1 MPSLGGPSL
10 PSRYPP
16 PLSVR
21 VITWNLNS
29 IRTRRARLLR
39 LLERHEP
46 DILCLQ
52 ELRAPAE
59 TFPWLDIQAAGY
71 RAVVHAQAARNGVAI
86 LARETPEV
94 LERGLPPCRE
104 RGEARLLDVRVAGL
118 RVITAYVPNG
128 KAVTRAEDWGYKLEW
143 LGALRE
149 HLDGTADATEPLI
162 LCGDFN
168 VAPIDR
174 DASVADPGGVLCHP
188 DARAALNEVLA
199 WGLRDSYREVYA
211 EGTEPEKDFYTWWDY
226 TRLAFARNVGAR
238 IDHIYLT
245 APLIARIES
254 VRVDRDERRQR
265 KGEDIPSDHA
275 PLVCDLRT

>member
-1 MPSLGGPSL
+1 M
-10 PSRYPP
+10 
-16 PLSVR
+16 R

-29 IRTRRARLLR
+29 IRTRRPRLLR
-39 LLERHEP
+39 LLARHEP

-59 TFPWLDIQAAGY
+59 AFPWLDIEAAGY

-86 LARETPEV
+86 LARESLEV

-104 RGEARLLDVRVAGL
+104 RGETRLLDVRAAGC

-128 KAVTRAEDWGYKLEW
+128 KAVSRAEDWSYKLEW
-143 LGALRE
+143 LGALRD
-149 HLDGTADATEPLI
+149 HLAGNADPAEPLI

-168 VAPIDR
+168 VAPKDQ
-174 DASVADPGGVLCHP
+174 DAAVADPGGVLCHP
-188 DARAALNEVLA
+188 DARTALRGVVA
-199 WGLRDSYREVYA
+199 WGLSDAYRTVYA
-211 EGTEPEKDFYTWWDY
+211 EGEEPAKGLYTWWDY
-226 TRLAFARNVGAR
+226 TRLAFAKNVGAR

-245 APLIARIES
+245 GPLAGRIGS

-275 PLVCDLRT
+275 PVLCDLDFP

>member
-1 MPSLGGPSL
+1 M
-10 PSRYPP
+10 RA
-16 PLSVR
+16 
-21 VITWNLNS
+21 ITWNLNS
-29 IRTRRARLLR
+29 IRTRGARLLR

-59 TFPWLDIQAAGY
+59 TFPWLDVQAAGY

-94 LERGLPPCRE
+94 LGRGLPPCRT

-128 KAVTRAEDWGYKLEW
+128 KAVTRVEDWGYKLAW
-143 LGALRE
+143 LGALRA
-149 HLDGTADATEPLI
+149 HLVTTADPAEPLI

-168 VAPIDR
+168 VAPLDR
-174 DASVADPGGVLCHP
+174 DAAAADPEGVLAHP
-188 DARAALNEVLA
+188 AARAALHEVLA
-199 WGLRDSYREVYA
+199 WGLKDAYRQVHA
-211 EGTEPEKDFYTWWDY
+211 EGREPEKDFYTWWDY

-245 APLIARIES
+245 APLVGRIES

-275 PLVCDLRT
+275 PVLCDLDL

>member
-1 MPSLGGPSL
+1 M
-10 PSRYPP
+10 
-16 PLSVR
+16 R

-39 LLERHEP
+39 LLERHAP

-59 TFPWLDIQAAGY
+59 TFPWLDIQSAGY
-71 RAVVHAQAARNGVAI
+71 RAVVHAQAARNGVAV
-86 LARETPEV
+86 LARESPEV
-94 LERGLPPCRE
+94 LARGLAPCRT

-128 KAVTRAEDWGYKLEW
+128 KAVSRVEDWSYKLEW
-143 LGALRE
+143 LGALRDR
-149 HLDGTADATEPLI
+149 LAASADPAEPLV

-168 VAPIDR
+168 VAPSDR
-174 DASVADPGGVLCHP
+174 DSATADPGGVLCHP
-188 DARAALNEVLA
+188 DARGALARVVA
-199 WGLRDSYREVYA
+199 WGLVDAYREVHA
-211 EGTEPEKDFYTWWDY
+211 EGDEPEKSFYTWWDY

-245 APLIARIES
+245 APLVGHIAA

-275 PLVCDLRT
+275 PVLCDLRP

>member
-1 MPSLGGPSL
+1 M
-10 PSRYPP
+10 
-16 PLSVR
+16 R

-46 DILCLQ
+46 DVLCLQ

-59 TFPWLDIQAAGY
+59 TFPWLDIEAAGY
-71 RAVVHAQAARNGVAI
+71 RAVVHAQAARNGVAV

-94 LERGLPPCRE
+94 LARGLGPCRA
-104 RGEARLLDVRVAGL
+104 RGEARLLDVRIAGL

-128 KAVTRAEDWGYKLEW
+128 KAVARVEDWNYKLEW
-143 LGALRE
+143 LRALRD
-149 HLDGTADATEPLI
+149 HLDANAESAEPLV

-168 VAPIDR
+168 VAPSDR
-174 DASVADPGGVLCHP
+174 DSATADPGGVLCHP
-188 DARAALNEVLA
+188 DVRTALAAVVG
-199 WGLRDSYREVYA
+199 WGLVDAYREIYA
-211 EGTEPEKDFYTWWDY
+211 EGEEPEKGLYTWWDY
-226 TRLAFARNVGAR
+226 TRLAFAKNVGAR

-245 APLIARIES
+245 APLAGRIAA

-275 PLVCDLRT
+275 PVLADLDL

>member
-1 MPSLGGPSL
+1 M
-10 PSRYPP
+10 
-16 PLSVR
+16 R

-39 LLERHEP
+39 LLARHEP
-46 DILCLQ
+46 DVLCLQ

-59 TFPWLDIQAAGY
+59 AFPWLAIEAAGY

-86 LARETPEV
+86 LARESPEV
-94 LERGLPPCRE
+94 LERGLPPCRA

-118 RVITAYVPNG
+118 RVVTAYVPNG
-128 KAVTRAEDWGYKLEW
+128 KAVARVDDWRYKLEW
-143 LGALRE
+143 LGALRD
-149 HLDGTADATEPLI
+149 HLDANADPRAPVI

-168 VAPIDR
+168 VAPRDR
-174 DASVADPGGVLCHP
+174 DTAAPDPGGVLCHP
-188 DARAALNEVLA
+188 DARRALAGVLE
-199 WGLRDSYREVYA
+199 WGFSDAYRRVYA
-211 EGTEPEKDFYTWWDY
+211 EGEEPEKGLYTWWDY
-226 TRLAFARNVGAR
+226 TRLAFARNAGAR

-245 APLIARIES
+245 APLVGGIES

-275 PLVCDLRT
+275 PVLCDLDLR

>member
-1 MPSLGGPSL
+1 M
-10 PSRYPP
+10 
-16 PLSVR
+16 R

-46 DILCLQ
+46 DVLCLQ

-59 TFPWLDIQAAGY
+59 TFPWLDVQAAGY
-71 RAVVHAQAARNGVAI
+71 RAVVHAQAARNGVAV
-86 LARETPEV
+86 LARESPEV
-94 LERGLPPCRE
+94 LERGLPACRA
-104 RGEARLLDVRVAGL
+104 RDEARLLDVRVAGL

-128 KAVTRAEDWGYKLEW
+128 KAVTRVEDWNYKLEW
-143 LGALRE
+143 LGALRD
-149 HLDGTADATEPLI
+149 HLAGSADPEEPLV

-168 VAPIDR
+168 VAPGDR
-174 DASVADPGGVLCHP
+174 DSATADPGGVLCHS
-188 DARAALNEVLA
+188 DARAALAGVIG
-199 WGLRDSYREVYA
+199 WGLTDAYREIYA
-211 EGTEPEKDFYTWWDY
+211 EGEEPEKGLYTWWDY
-226 TRLAFARNVGAR
+226 TRLAFAKNIGAR

-245 APLIARIES
+245 APLAGRIAA

-275 PLVCDLRT
+275 PVLADLDL